1 MAYKFETIRKMLNTA
16 NAYKAKYQSVN
27 ITDIKPCISNGN
39 TKIGRVLNVSLMP
52 VMTCGN
58 CKHCMGYCYD
68 VKSCC
73 RFPDTVI
80 DARMRNTV
88 LLHRDRDRYFNYI
101 IDKCAR
107 RRKNKFFRWHVAGD
121 IVDIDYLDRMCAI
134 ARMFPDFK
142 FWTYTKMYDIVNE
155 YVRTHGDDR
164 AIAIPSNLSIM
175 FSEWSGQDMP
185 NPYNFPTFACRL
197 KSEADKVM
205 TGYHCTGNC
214 DVCKKNNCGCVVGQS
229 SWIDEH

>member
-1 MAYKFETIRKMLNTA
+1 MAYKLETIRKMLTA
-16 NAYKAKYQSVN
+16 ANDYKAHYESVN
-27 ITDIKPCISNGN
+27 IADIKPCISTGN

-58 CKHCMGYCYD
+58 CEHCMGYCYD
-68 VKSCC
+68 VKACV
-73 RFPDTVI
+73 RYPDTVI

-88 LLHRDRDRYFNYI
+88 LLQRDRNLYFQYI

-107 RRKNKFFRWHVAGD
+107 RRKNLFFRWHVAGD
-121 IVDIDYLDRMCAI
+121 IVDIDYLDRMVAI
-134 ARMFPDFK
+134 ARMFPNFR
-142 FWTYTKMYDIVNE
+142 FWTYTKMYSLVNE
-155 YVRTHGDDR
+155 YVRTHGDNR
-164 AIAIPSNLSIM
+164 QTAIPSNLSIM
-175 FSEWSGQDMP
+175 FSEWSGTEMP

-197 KSEADKVM
+197 KAEADKVM

-214 DVCKKNNCGCVVGQS
+214 DVCKANGCGCVVGQT

>member
-1 MAYKFETIRKMLNTA
+1 MYKLETIRRMLNTA
-16 NAYKAKYQSVN
+16 NEYRARYEGLA
-27 ITDIKPCISNGN
+27 ITDIKPCISQGN
-39 TKIGRVLNVSLMP
+39 TKIGKVLNVSLMP

-58 CKHCMGYCYD
+58 CQHCMGYCYD
-68 VKSCC
+68 VKACV
-73 RFPDTVI
+73 RFADTVI
-80 DARMRNTV
+80 GARMRNTV
-88 LLHRDRDRYFNYI
+88 LLMRDRDRYFNFI
-101 IDKCAR
+101 ISKCAR

-164 AIAIPSNLSIM
+164 AVAIPSNLSIM
-175 FSEWSGQDMP
+175 FSEWSGVEMP
-185 NPYNFPTFACRL
+185 NPYGFPKFSCRL
-197 KSEADKVM
+197 ASEHDKVM

-214 DVCKKNNCGCVVGQS
+214 DVCKAHNCGCVVGQS

>member
-1 MAYKFETIRKMLNTA
+1 MYKLETIHRMLNTA
-16 NAYKAKYQSVN
+16 NEYKAKYEQVKIS
-27 ITDIKPCISNGN
+27 DLKPCVSNGN

-58 CKHCMGYCYD
+58 CSHCMGYCYD
-68 VKSCC
+68 VKACV
-73 RFPDTVI
+73 RFADTVI
-80 DARMRNTV
+80 GARMRNTV
-88 LLHRDRDRYFNYI
+88 LLMRDRDRYFNYI
-101 IDKCAR
+101 IGKCSR

-155 YVRTHGDDR
+155 YVRTHGGYR

-175 FSEWSGQDMP
+175 FSEWSGVEMP
-185 NPYNFPTFACRL
+185 NPYGFPTFSCRL
-197 KSEADKVM
+197 ASEHDKVM

-214 DVCKKNNCGCVVGQS
+214 DVCKAHNCGCVVGQS